1 MARLFVE
8 SHGGRPETESAR
20 LAMSVSQ
27 VTLPSAT
34 STLSV
39 SLNTSDNASFQNALL
54 NTIQQGLFSLATSP
68 QGGLLTDPSLPPS
81 QPVVLAL
88 TQSPLTGS
96 ITLANEV
103 AGFVDLAPSSLTV
116 TGNRQNNQTILAG
129 GGNLTFNAVV
139 GESGTIAAGS
149 GNVYFSAPSGVVDGT
164 WLFLFDDTTPAASNT
179 VVAGGATAVIQ
190 DSAGEA
196 NLFELGQEAATV
208 GAFGADTI
216 LGGSGSAVVF
226 LNSGGSE
233 VQGGTGPLEV
243 VANQPGNTVT
253 TGSAPTTVFANT
265 GGNTVIG
272 GTGGVVYVAQ
282 PSISGSFF
290 EAGAGNA
297 TVFALSGSSGIYQ
310 AGTGEL
316 IFIATSGSSSTLTGA
331 VGTTPAI
338 VFGDAGGNVVFN
350 DQAVINILVASGDN
364 TTLNAAGS
372 EGGNAF
378 FNDVGAGNAAVLIG
392 GSYYDWFI
400 GGAGNATMEGGSGH
414 NFFQFIAGQGGGND
428 LITNWNSNDLIQ
440 IYNYAPNTV
449 REKTAGGAAVITLPD
464 GTTITVQGQSLA
476 SLQGHIQINP

>member
-1 MARLFVE
+1 
-8 SHGGRPETESAR
+8 
-20 LAMSVSQ
+20 MSVSQ

-39 SLNTSDNASFQNALL
+39 SLNTSDNTSFQNALL
-54 NTIQQGLFSLATSP
+54 NTIQQGLFSVA
-68 QGGLLTDPSLPPS
+68 QQDGLLTDPSLQPS
-81 QPVVLAL
+81 VPVVLAL
-88 TQSPLTGS
+88 TQFPPNGS
-96 ITLANEV
+96 LTLANEV
-103 AGFVDLAPSSLTV
+103 AGFVDLAPNSLTV

-179 VVAGGATAVIQ
+179 VVAGGATAIIQ

-226 LNSGGSE
+226 LNGGGSE
-233 VQGGTGPLEV
+233 VKGGTGPLEV

-265 GGNTVIG
+265 GGNTVIS
-272 GTGGVVYVAQ
+272 GTGGVIYVAQ
-282 PSISGSFF
+282 PSISGSFL
-290 EAGAGNA
+290 ETGAGNA

-316 IFIATSGSSSTLTGA
+316 IFVAASGSSSTLTGA

-338 VFGDAGGNVVFN
+338 VFGDAGGSVVFN
-350 DQAVINILVASGDN
+350 DQAAINILVASGDN

-372 EGGNAF
+372 
-378 FNDVGAGNAAVLIG
+378 
-392 GSYYDWFI
+392 
-400 GGAGNATMEGGSGH
+400 
-414 NFFQFIAGQGGGND
+414 GGGQCVLQRCRPGQRRRAD
-428 LITNWNSNDLIQ
+428 RRVLLRLVHRRRGECDDGRRLWPQFL
-440 IYNYAPNTV
+440 PV
-449 REKTAGGAAVITLPD
+449 HRGPGGRQRPHHQLEP
-464 GTTITVQGQSLA
+464 Q
-476 SLQGHIQINP
+476 

>member
-1 MARLFVE
+1 
-8 SHGGRPETESAR
+8 
-20 LAMSVSQ
+20 MSVSQ
-27 VTLPSAT
+27 VTLPGPT

-54 NTIQQGLFSLATSP
+54 NTIQQGLFSVA
-68 QGGLLTDPSLPPS
+68 QQNGLLTDPSLQPS
-81 QPVVLAL
+81 VPVVLAL
-88 TQSPLTGS
+88 TQSPSTGS
-96 ITLANEV
+96 LTLANDV
-103 AGFVDLAPSSLTV
+103 AGFVDLAPNPLTV

-179 VVAGGATAVIQ
+179 VVAGGAKAVIQ

-196 NLFELGQEAATV
+196 NLFELGQQAATV

-216 LGGSGSAVVF
+216 IGGTGQATVF
-226 LNSGGSE
+226 LNGGGSE

-282 PSISGSFF
+282 PSSISGSFF

-316 IFIATSGSSSTLTGA
+316 IFVATSGSSSTLTGA

-350 DQAVINILVASGDN
+350 DQAAINILVASGDN
-364 TTLNAAGS
+364 ATLNAAGS

-378 FNDVGAGNAAVLIG
+378 FNDVGPGNAAVLIG

-428 LITNWNSNDLIQ
+428 LITNWNPNDLIQ

-449 REKTAGGAAVITLPD
+449 GEKTTGGGAVITLPD
-464 GTTITVQGQSLA
+464 GTAITVQGQSLA